1 MKRIKKINEDWSND
15 YTYDF
20 TDAGFEIEENGNLL
34 TGKYKG
40 QFVHS
45 DISSWFEEMLAKLSD
60 EQKVVRSKTYFN
72 EITGNAS
79 FEVEIKPTLGEH
91 SIEVEMDGTM
101 HKFYLGI
108 ITHISWN
115 PEMNRISSTGH
126 VLGGLY
132 LKGHLENGQE
142 RSLWIGQELTTR
154 RRGGNTI
161 KLVFNLGNRT
171 RGISVSKEDV
181 KKVFDLIYSN
191 ILPFRNFWYN
201 GLSSFKYND
210 IPTNQKVMMDRI
222 KRELLA

>member
-20 TDAGFEIEENGNLL
+20 TDAGFEVEENGNLL

-72 EITGNAS
+72 ELTGNAS

-91 SIEVEMDGTM
+91 SIEVEMDGTKY
-101 HKFYLGI
+101 KFYLGT
-108 ITHISWN
+108 ITSFIDWIQIPSNWN
-115 PEMNRISSTGH
+115 DPI
-126 VLGGLY
+126 GGFY
-132 LKGHLENGQE
+132 IGGNLESGQE
-142 RSLWIGQELTTR
+142 RVLWIGKSM
-154 RRGGNTI
+154 RGRSGAT
-161 KLVFNLGNRT
+161 KSVFHLGNRT

-181 KKVFDLIYSN
+181 KKVLDLIDSDDLPLRLYNTNNSGFIYPKYSELN
-191 ILPFRNFWYN
+191 MAEKHRIDQIKL
-201 GLSSFKYND
+201 GLLKES
-210 IPTNQKVMMDRI
+210 
-222 KRELLA
+222 